1 VKTERKKET
10 KTQHHHLL
18 LICSASV
25 TLTLFPCVR
34 ILWTHPLSP
43 ISDPLLI
50 QFLSHNNLIIVFNS
64 LLINF
69 WYFFSL
75 SLYLSINFFLL
86 FFSFLLII
94 IFFQKFKRLGLV
106 KNRLIARSTSSGS
119 DQSDAGGSLNGIQLT
134 PNKLFL
140 QEVTVL
146 FYSFFC
152 FKLC

>member
-1 VKTERKKET
+1 VKTERKSET
-10 KTQHHHLL
+10 KIQHHHLL
-18 LICSASV
+18 L
-25 TLTLFPCVR
+25 LTLFPCVR

-69 WYFFSL
+69 WYFFSP
-75 SLYLSINFFLL
+75 SISFYCFFI
-86 FFSFLLII
+86 FTYCYF
-94 IFFQKFKRLGLV
+94 FFQKFKRLGLV
-106 KNRLIARSTSSGS
+106 KNRVIARSTSSGA

-146 FYSFFC
+146 FYSLFFFC

>member
-1 VKTERKKET
+1 VKTERKSET
-10 KTQHHHLL
+10 KIQHHHLL
-18 LICSASV
+18 L
-25 TLTLFPCVR
+25 LTLFPCVR

-69 WYFFSL
+69 WYFSSL
-75 SLYLSINFFLL
+75 SLYLSIYLHQFLSIV
-86 FFSFLLII
+86 FSFLLII

-119 DQSDAGGSLNGIQLT
+119 DQSDAG
-134 PNKLFL
+134 NKLFL

-146 FYSFFC
+146 FYSFFVLIHVY
-152 FKLC
+152 FL

>member
-1 VKTERKKET
+1 MDSSTFSNFRPSS
-10 KTQHHHLL
+10 HS
-18 LICSASV
+18 I
-25 TLTLFPCVR
+25 
-34 ILWTHPLSP
+34 PLSQQP
-43 ISDPLLI
+43 YHRLQFSPN
-50 QFLSHNNLIIVFNS
+50 QFLV
-64 LLINF
+64 LL
-69 WYFFSL
+69 
-75 SLYLSINFFLL
+75 LSINFFLL

-106 KNRLIARSTSSGS
+106 KNRLIARSTSGS